1 MSTKTSSNSH
11 NITKEIRFA
20 VVMYGGISLAI
31 YMNGIA
37 QELLSLV
44 TSTANDAEKK
54 GTASVYKEIAEYL
67 SELTPAFGHKFVV
80 DIISGT
86 SAGGINGICLAKGLV
101 RGLDNL
107 KVLEKIWLDEGNID
121 TLLNDRES
129 DLDRYPSKMPK
140 SSLFNSQRMY
150 AKLLGAFQDMEKDA
164 KTTASPHISSMD
176 LFVTATDLRGVQSTV
191 RLSDGEAYEHIH
203 KHVFPF
209 RYREDASIRNSSLNH
224 FLGEFDPMLA
234 FAARSTSSIPP
245 AFEPVK
251 ISEILS
257 YLKENHYKDYQIFT
271 SKLEE
276 WKSCFFKKY
285 ICTNENEQNGIT
297 LNERE
302 FSDGGYL
309 DNRPFGHAINA
320 IHARQADCPIERKL
334 LYIDPSP
341 EQKDGPE
348 SKKEISFVKNLSLG
362 LTLPSYETIREEL
375 KALQKRNEWIKKVR
389 HILEDKLTSHNRE
402 HLKRR
407 LEQEFFTTPISRGLS
422 EQLFSIPIAAIS
434 ESAEQRITPEESAVK
449 KFWKY
454 FVNPTKRESPDT
466 EKKDFNSMQEA
477 LGDAYP
483 AYHYTRLDLLT
494 DQLALMIASAG
505 MADENSAL
513 FQNIRENLKQWRST
527 HYHSVK
533 GDVSDAGDMKTEN
546 MFFREFDIDFRIRRL
561 SYFRKTLEK
570 AIAHENVEYL
580 CFGLLNKATGINV
593 SNKKWSNDF
602 TTAINDLYEEIGTNL
617 NSYYLLREQLTSFGK
632 ENHLF
637 QKLKEVVLNNTGV
650 HSTSETSPE
659 VLYEKIKSFFGQEY
673 NLSPEGNRCKNSFDA
688 VMNAL
693 HNFIEDKGQQ
703 HQYGTTQA
711 TGLLQNA
718 FSKLGK
724 NYPEI
729 AGRFRF
735 MYDYGYD
742 LYDATTFQLLA
753 GGEYGEGNVVDIFR
767 ISPADVPSLWNES
780 EKKRS
785 KLAGTALSAFGGFL
799 DREWRRNDIMWG
811 RLDAAERVITALLP
825 DKSPAKQNDDDTAYH
840 EKRKEFILKAQ
851 EIIIRETLHDWL
863 AELDSTRFTSTKDE
877 EQYQRLLSIKKSIDV
892 FGHNKTENGEPEW
905 KQKFMAAY
913 DVHRDFE
920 PEPNLRRLGRSSGV
934 LSSMIDRVDS
944 GKGGTQKVVGYLK
957 KLNWI
962 LLGLLDFSTPKTMRS
977 VLLGY
982 WMQILVLVSAM
993 VIGIGVFLNGSSG
1006 YTTTLGATLIN
1017 FGAALLCFDIV
1028 VWLGRQTLVNLIQK
1042 IRCKSWIK
1050 RFLRFGIGIVALILL
1065 IGLMVLYQM
1074 MQNY

>member
-1 MSTKTSSNSH
+1 MNQTSPNSRE
-11 NITKEIRFA
+11 ITKEIRFA

-37 QELLSLV
+37 QELMSLV

-54 GTASVYKEIAEYL
+54 GTTSVYKEIAEYL
-67 SELTPAFGHKFVV
+67 SELTPAFNHKFVI

-129 DLDRYPSKMPK
+129 DLDRYPSKAPK

-150 AKLLGAFQDMEKDA
+150 AKLLGAFKDMEKEA
-164 KTTASPHISSMD
+164 NTTATPHISSMD
-176 LFVTATDLRGVQSTV
+176 LFVTATDLRGIQTTL

-209 RYREDASIRNSSLNH
+209 RYREEASIRTSSLNH

-251 ISEILS
+251 MSEILTL
-257 YLKENHYKDYQIFT
+257 LKENYYKDYKILT
-271 SKLEE
+271 SNIDK
-276 WKSCFFKKY
+276 WGSCFFQKY
-285 ICTNENEQNGIT
+285 IFIDESERNGIT

-341 EQKDGPE
+341 EQKDGQE

-389 HILEDKLTSHNRE
+389 HILEDKLINHNRE

-407 LEQEFFTTPISRGLS
+407 LEQEFFTTPVSRGLS
-422 EQLFSIPIAAIS
+422 EQLFSIPAAAIS
-434 ESAEQRITPEESAVK
+434 ESAEQRITPERRAVK

-454 FVNPTKRESPDT
+454 FINPTRGEGPDT
-466 EKKDFNSMQEA
+466 AKKDFNSMLDA

-494 DQLALMIASAG
+494 DQLALMIAMAG
-505 MADENSAL
+505 MVDENSAL
-513 FQNIRENLKQWRST
+513 FQNIRDNLKQWRSA
-527 HYHSVK
+527 HYHSVEENIP
-533 GDVSDAGDMKTEN
+533 DNGDMKTEN
-546 MFFREFDIDFRIRRL
+546 MFFREFDIDFRIRQL

-570 AIAHENVEYL
+570 AITHENVEYL
-580 CFGLLNKATGINV
+580 CFGLLNKATGLND
-593 SNKKWSNDF
+593 SNTKWSMDF
-602 TTAINDLYEEIGTNL
+602 TIAINALYEIIGTNL
-617 NSYYLLREQLTSFGK
+617 KSCYLLREQLTSFGK

-637 QKLKEVVLNNTGV
+637 QRLNEIVLHNTGI
-650 HSTSETSPE
+650 HSTSETSIN
-659 VLYEKIKSFFGQEY
+659 VLNEKTKVFFSKKYDPLQEE
-673 NLSPEGNRCKNSFDA
+673 NECKNTFDA
-688 VMNAL
+688 LMNAL
-693 HNFIEDKGQQ
+693 HDFIADQENHHQ
-703 HQYGTTQA
+703 HGTTQG
-711 TGLLQNA
+711 TELLHRA
-718 FSKLGK
+718 FNKLGE

-753 GGEYGEGNVVDIFR
+753 GGEYGEGNVVDILR
-767 ISPADVPSLWNES
+767 ISPADAPSLWNET

-825 DKSPAKQNDDDTAYH
+825 DTSPAINDENNTLYLK
-840 EKRKEFILKAQ
+840 KRKEFILKAQ
-851 EIIIRETLHDWL
+851 EIIIRETLQEWL

-877 EQYQRLLSIKKSIDV
+877 EQYQRLLCIKKSINISI
-892 FGHNKTENGEPEW
+892 HNKTVNGEPAW
-905 KQKFMAAY
+905 KQTFMNAY
-913 DVHRDFE
+913 DFHRELE
-920 PEPNLRRLGRSSGV
+920 PAPNLRRLGRTSGV
-934 LSSMIDRVDS
+934 LSSMIDRLDT
-944 GKGGTQKVVGYLK
+944 GKGVTQKVGGYLK

-962 LLGLLDFSTPKTMRS
+962 LLGLLDFSTPKTMKS
-977 VLLGY
+977 LLFGY
-982 WMQILVLVSAM
+982 WLQLLVLVSAI
-993 VIGIGVFLNGSSG
+993 VIGMGIFLNVTSG
-1006 YTTTLGATLIN
+1006 RFTTLGGSLIN
-1017 FGAALLCFDIV
+1017 FGAALLCLNIV
-1028 VWLGRQTLVNLIQK
+1028 VWVARQTLVNLIER

-1050 RFLRFGIGIVALILL
+1050 RFLRFGIGIVALVLL
-1065 IGLMVLYQM
+1065 IGLMVFYKL